1 MKKILSILVML
12 ALVSGV
18 AFAQLTPAVQA
29 NAAVNWGIDLG
40 AGKDAKP
47 QHGFENYLF
56 AQVMVP
62 LYMGKLSSKT
72 EGDVHVEFDL
82 GANLAYRYRGAV
94 SNSTSPHDPADSDMQ
109 FALWRNTLN
118 KMSASLHFFGGYLN
132 VYGRPDFYTNF
143 AQIWGTIANPYAWGA
158 ETSGDIT
165 GFGTKIGYAAD
176 DIKGTG
182 ISLDTGIKLASN
194 GSWKAKGT
202 PATPTTPAKPA
213 VQGKYA
219 LGWDLSFG
227 YQKWVTLDLGV
238 NATFAKVKDFV
249 NAGANAAAAS
259 NPDKPYLGFGFE
271 LGSEPVE
278 GLELSFA
285 GDMLLNVGNDNKL
298 AADFIF
304 DVGYKWVSF
313 GVYYGNKYSAY
324 TGKDKDNK
332 PIGDM
337 AMMLAFES
345 EGDLVENLN
354 FGVDFRLNHLLNHIP
369 DAAKKNGATI
379 AFGLSTWIDYKYFF
393 TDAMW
398 IKPYTEVYV
407 ESNHKARAD
416 GTTGKDYIGVAY
428 KLGVVFA
435 PIEKLEISIKW
446 DHGKVAGG
454 YEGPG
459 MIAVPAN
466 HRNHN
471 GTLVL
476 GAKITY

>member
-29 NAAVNWGIDLG
+29 EAAVNWGIDLG

-56 AQVMVP
+56 AQVIVP
-62 LYMGKLSSKT
+62 LYMGNLSSKT
-72 EGDVHVEFDL
+72 EGDVHVEFNL
-82 GANLAYRYRGAV
+82 GTNLAYRYYGKT
-94 SNSTSPHDPADSDMQ
+94 SNSTSPQVPDASDMQ
-109 FALWRNTLN
+109 LALWRSHVGAA
-118 KMSASLHFFGGYLN
+118 SASLHFFGGYLK
-132 VYGRPDFYTNF
+132 VYGRPNFSTNY
-143 AQIWGTIANPYAWGA
+143 ASIWTPISGNTAKPQ
-158 ETSGDIT
+158 TSGKIT
-165 GFGTKIGYAAD
+165 GFGTKIGYASKDLA
-176 DIKGTG
+176 GTG

-194 GSWKAKGT
+194 GSWKAKET
-202 PATPTTPAKPA
+202 PATPTTPVKPA

-227 YQKWVTLDLGV
+227 YQKWVSLDLGV
-238 NATFAKVKDFV
+238 NATFANVKDFV
-249 NAGANAAAAS
+249 NAGANAAAPS
-259 NPDKPYLGFGFE
+259 NPEKPYLGFGFK
-271 LGSEPVE
+271 LGSKPVE
-278 GLELSFA
+278 GLSLSFA
-285 GDMLLNVGNDNKL
+285 GDMLLNVGKDNKL
-298 AADFIF
+298 ATDLIF

-324 TGKDKDNK
+324 TGKNKDNK
-332 PIGDM
+332 DIGDM
-337 AMMLAFES
+337 AMKLAFES

-369 DAAKKNGATI
+369 EAAKKNGATI
-379 AFGLSTWIDYKYFF
+379 AFGLSTWIDYTHFF

-407 ESNHKARAD
+407 ESNHKARKD
-416 GTTGKDYIGVAY
+416 DTTGKDYIGVAY
-428 KLGVVFA
+428 NLGVVFA
-435 PIEKLEISIKW
+435 PIEKLELSIAW
-446 DHGKVAGG
+446 DHGELDWNM

-476 GAKITY
+476 GVKITY

>member
-56 AQVMVP
+56 AQVIVP
-62 LYMGKLSSKT
+62 LYTGKLSSKT
-72 EGDVHVEFDL
+72 EGDVHVEFNL
-82 GANLAYRYRGAV
+82 GANLRYGVYEEV
-94 SNSTSPHDPADSDMQ
+94 SNTTASNLK
-109 FALWRNTLN
+109 FALLNDTLSS
-118 KMSASLHFFGGYLN
+118 MTASVHFFEGYLT
-132 VYGRPDFYTNF
+132 VYGRPNFSTNF
-143 AQIWGTIANPYAWGA
+143 AKIWNPISGNARA
-158 ETSGDIT
+158 KRPQTSGDIT
-165 GFGTKIGYAAD
+165 GFGTKIGYASKDLA
-176 DIKGTG
+176 GTG

-194 GSWKAKGT
+194 GSWQAEGT

-227 YQKWVTLDLGV
+227 YQKWVSLDLGV

-249 NAGANAAAAS
+249 NAGANAAAPS
-259 NPDKPYLGFGFE
+259 NPEKPYLGFGFK
-271 LGSEPVE
+271 LGSKPVE
-278 GLELSFA
+278 GLSLSFA
-285 GDMLLNVGNDNKL
+285 GDMLLNVGKDNKL
-298 AADFIF
+298 ATDLIF

-337 AMMLAFES
+337 AMKLAFES

-379 AFGLSTWIDYKYFF
+379 AFGLSTWIDYTHFF

-398 IKPYTEVYV
+398 IRPYTEVYV

-428 KLGVVFA
+428 NLGVVFA
-435 PIEKLEISIKW
+435 PIEKLELSIAW
-446 DHGKVAGG
+446 DHGKLNWNK

-459 MIAVPAN
+459 MIDVPAN